1 MSDNS
6 RCECFACDIPSL
18 DTIKIEKINGVLS
31 QSSLLAL
38 DSLKAEIDIINK
50 QDTQSSLITIKDGVK
65 IIKPIQII
73 NLLDKQ
79 QEDKQQTDTTTEI
92 ILGENSFLTMIY
104 CDDTLPKSSMN
115 VNHTIHVRMK
125 PYSTM
130 ALYKMEN
137 VNNSTSIT
145 SNITF
150 DMDNNADLST
160 FFITLN
166 GGKLANKIRVNFNAD
181 NSKADLNGLYLMD
194 GQQSVDTIVDVF
206 HYKNAC
212 QSNQLFKGILDD
224 MATANFLGH
233 ILVDY
238 DAKDNQ
244 AHQKNNNILLTDK
257 AKVSTRP
264 VLEIYNDDVQCSH
277 GATTGQLDEQ
287 ALYYLRTRGISH
299 KSAQMLLMNA
309 FCQSVLSKSHIE
321 ALKEGLSQLVQ
332 KRLEGGLNHQM
343 PFKISI

>member
-1 MSDNS
+1 MSDN

-18 DTIKIEKINGVLS
+18 DTIKIEKVNGMIS
-31 QSSLLAL
+31 QSSLKVVDTLKQEL
-38 DSLKAEIDIINK
+38 DIVTN
-50 QDTQSSLITIKDGVK
+50 QDSQHSLITIKDGAK
-65 IIKPIQII
+65 IEKPIQII

-79 QEDKQQTDTTTEI
+79 ENEPQPNTKTDI
-92 ILGENSFLTMIY
+92 VVGHNSSLTLIY
-104 CDDTLPKSSMN
+104 CDDSLPKSSQS
-115 VNHTIHVRMK
+115 VNHAIHIKMK
-125 PYSTM
+125 PYSSM

-137 VNNSTSIT
+137 VNNSTIISSQIV
-145 SNITF
+145 F
-150 DMDNNADLST
+150 DLDNDVDLST

-166 GGKLANKIRVNFNAD
+166 GGKLSNNIRVNFNAD
-181 NSKADLNGLYLMD
+181 HSKADLNGLYLMD
-194 GQQSVDTIVDVF
+194 GGQSVDTIVDVF
-206 HYKNAC
+206 HYKDAC

-238 DAKDNQ
+238 DAKDNE

-287 ALYYLRTRGISH
+287 ALYYLRTRGISR

-321 ALKEGLSQLVQ
+321 ALKEGLSQMVQ

-343 PFKISI
+343 PFKITI